1 MAEHYAIAIDIGTS
15 GIRAQSYNLTT
26 HKTISTAIT
35 LRHPLPG
42 ANVVDHLHF
51 ALNIGRETAPNILIT
66 TINRVIA
73 NLNIDLNKV
82 KEQQKLHP
90 EAPILEVVDG
100 QQRVVTDCLFRYGYI
115 SCGKML

>member
-51 ALNIGRETAPNILIT
+51 ALNIGHETAHNILIT

-82 KEQQKLHP
+82 ERLAVCGNQYSYPYLT
-90 EAPILEVVDG
+90 IL
-100 QQRVVTDCLFRYGYI
+100 
-115 SCGKML
+115 K

>member
-42 ANVVDHLHF
+42 ANVVDHPVSYTHLT
-51 ALNIGRETAPNILIT
+51 LPTN
-66 TINRVIA
+66 
-73 NLNIDLNKV
+73 
-82 KEQQKLHP
+82 
-90 EAPILEVVDG
+90 
-100 QQRVVTDCLFRYGYI
+100 
-115 SCGKML
+115 

>member
-42 ANVVDHLHF
+42 ANVVESSSLCIKYRSR
-51 ALNIGRETAPNILIT
+51 NCP
-66 TINRVIA
+66 
-73 NLNIDLNKV
+73 
-82 KEQQKLHP
+82 
-90 EAPILEVVDG
+90 
-100 QQRVVTDCLFRYGYI
+100 
-115 SCGKML
+115 

>member
-51 ALNIGRETAPNILIT
+51 ALNIGL
-66 TINRVIA
+66 
-73 NLNIDLNKV
+73 
-82 KEQQKLHP
+82 
-90 EAPILEVVDG
+90 
-100 QQRVVTDCLFRYGYI
+100 
-115 SCGKML
+115 

>member
-42 ANVVDHLHF
+42 ANVVDLS
-51 ALNIGRETAPNILIT
+51 LIH
-66 TINRVIA
+66 I
-73 NLNIDLNKV
+73 
-82 KEQQKLHP
+82 
-90 EAPILEVVDG
+90 
-100 QQRVVTDCLFRYGYI
+100 
-115 SCGKML
+115 

>member
-51 ALNIGRETAPNILIT
+51 ALNIGRETAHNILIT
-66 TINRVIA
+66 TINRHHIHYI
-73 NLNIDLNKV
+73 NIRFLNISLLVNL
-82 KEQQKLHP
+82 QINL
-90 EAPILEVVDG
+90 L
-100 QQRVVTDCLFRYGYI
+100 
-115 SCGKML
+115 

>member
-51 ALNIGRETAPNILIT
+51 ALNIGLETAHNILIT

-73 NLNIDLNKV
+73 NLNIKRKYFKITRNLIKFKYRV
-82 KEQQKLHP
+82 KNRRNLCFKM
-90 EAPILEVVDG
+90 
-100 QQRVVTDCLFRYGYI
+100 
-115 SCGKML
+115 GKH